1 VNSDS
6 GYADTNLVQ
15 FYDHPAVNERYGVL
29 FNDHRHQ
36 LKFRGS
42 YKLNEMWS
50 FGATYS
56 AISGGPITAFGVRW
70 PNDNRSAGGPGE
82 FSGGGSGWICVSGC
96 GDYSTRELVY
106 TPRGAF
112 GRMPWVKDLSVN
124 VTWTLPVEDIDLKA
138 RFSVY
143 NLLNSQ
149 TVVNVHSRYEST
161 PGTQMPYFGQ
171 GTRWQA
177 PRFMQL
183 VVTYSF

>member
-1 VNSDS
+1 MQ
-6 GYADTNLVQ
+6 YTPETL
-15 FYDHPAVNERYGVL
+15 PARRWLGRV
-29 FNDHRHQ
+29 
-36 LKFRGS
+36 
-42 YKLNEMWS
+42 
-50 FGATYS
+50 
-56 AISGGPITAFGVRW
+56 ISGGPITAFGVRW

>member
-1 VNSDS
+1 
-6 GYADTNLVQ
+6 
-15 FYDHPAVNERYGVL
+15 
-29 FNDHRHQ
+29 
-36 LKFRGS
+36 
-42 YKLNEMWS
+42 
-50 FGATYS
+50 
-56 AISGGPITAFGVRW
+56 
-70 PNDNRSAGGPGE
+70 
-82 FSGGGSGWICVSGC
+82 
-96 GDYSTRELVY
+96 
-106 TPRGAF
+106 
-112 GRMPWVKDLSVN
+112 MPWVKDLSVN